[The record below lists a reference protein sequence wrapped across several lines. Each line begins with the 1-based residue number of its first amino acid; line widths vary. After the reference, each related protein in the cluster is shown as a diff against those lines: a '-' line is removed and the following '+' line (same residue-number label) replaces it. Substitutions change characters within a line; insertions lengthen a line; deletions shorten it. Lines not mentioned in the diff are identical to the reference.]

1 MMEKIHLGK
10 EEHNNILVVYGILG
24 ESGRSPV
31 VSLQAVI
38 VLQTQVDR
46 GSVIKRKM
54 IGVLKL
60 LDSGEQ
66 DDTLI
71 AVHIN

>member
-1 MMEKIHLGK
+1 MAGG
-10 EEHNNILVVYGILG
+10 HNNILVVYGKVG

-46 GSVIKRKM
+46 GSVIKCKM
-54 IGVLKL
+54 TGVLKL

-71 AVHIN
+71 AVHFN

>member
-1 MMEKIHLGK
+1 MMEKIHLGT
-10 EEHNNILVVYGILG
+10 EGHNNILVVYGKPV
-24 ESGRSPV
+24 ESDRSPV

-38 VLQTQVDR
+38 VLLTQVDR
-46 GSVIKRKM
+46 GGIIKCEM

-60 LDSGEQ
+60 LDIGEQ

-71 AVHIN
+71 AVHFN

>member
-1 MMEKIHLGK
+1 M
-10 EEHNNILVVYGILG
+10 VYGIVG
-24 ESGRSPV
+24 ESDRSPV

-38 VLQTQVDR
+38 VLLTQVDR
-46 GSVIKRKM
+46 GGIIKCEM

-60 LDSGEQ
+60 LDIGEQ

-71 AVHIN
+71 AVHFN